1 MMSEG
6 APTHYFLI
14 AATVLDLLA
23 LTVCIGALICQLW
36 LLPGTGVLDEADAHI
51 LSTRIW
57 QTIGI
62 CIAALTLSSV
72 IVLIVRTAVM
82 SGYSLTD
89 SFSILPQ
96 VMLVTHFGKVWM
108 IRFVGLG
115 LAWLG
120 WFWGW
125 RSLQSRAAWALI
137 LVAAALI
144 AASRSA
150 SGHAADAGDFTLA
163 ETIDWLHIVMVS
175 AWSGTLVVVSLVL
188 LPTVLKL
195 ATGRRAV
202 IATLARRLFTMGGL
216 ALSGVLLAG
225 VFNAWREL
233 DGSFSALWNTA
244 YGQLLSIK
252 LLLVLAMIGLGAI
265 NRYRF
270 LSLLQAWA
278 GHPVKTQGL
287 MHALLSSQSSASA
300 NKAPPTKNP
309 ALAFTRTARIEVI
322 LVFGVLLITALL
334 VHTMPMH

>member
-72 IVLIVRTAVM
+72 IVLIVRTAEM

-96 VMLVTHFGKVWM
+96 VMLGTHFGKVWM

-202 IATLARRLFTMGGL
+202 IATLARRLFTMGG
-216 ALSGVLLAG
+216 SGLE
-225 VFNAWREL
+225 WR
-233 DGSFSALWNTA
+233 SFGWR
-244 YGQLLSIK
+244 
-252 LLLVLAMIGLGAI
+252 V
-265 NRYRF
+265 
-270 LSLLQAWA
+270 
-278 GHPVKTQGL
+278 
-287 MHALLSSQSSASA
+287 
-300 NKAPPTKNP
+300 
-309 ALAFTRTARIEVI
+309 
-322 LVFGVLLITALL
+322 
-334 VHTMPMH
+334 